1 MAWNSSL
8 YRRLATATQ
17 SMQVAKHK
25 TLNLR
30 NSLTSPL
37 FGGPSKVSYFH
48 SLAVNTAKDR
58 LNSVPAFQRLLSTS
72 TRAEPATVE
81 AVGPTFTAPTII
93 HGKDGR
99 QFAVFD
105 TQKHPKL
112 KPSIV
117 RRRLNRMRIFEGA
130 EKNIRHSPWRLN
142 LVCQLVAGLPFQE
155 AMTQLDF
162 CKKSK
167 APLVQKM
174 LQRTANLADIR
185 HGLQPSQLEIAECF
199 ATRGTPLKRVKT
211 MGRGRSGRMEHKHS
225 HMRLVLREVD
235 FKLRIYQAHSVNQ
248 KKKWFSL
255 QQLAEKDSTRA
266 KAERDEIRRLEKA
279 TKAAA
284 KKAA

>member
-1 MAWNSSL
+1 
-8 YRRLATATQ
+8 
-17 SMQVAKHK
+17 
-25 TLNLR
+25 
-30 NSLTSPL
+30 
-37 FGGPSKVSYFH
+37 
-48 SLAVNTAKDR
+48 
-58 LNSVPAFQRLLSTS
+58 
-72 TRAEPATVE
+72 
-81 AVGPTFTAPTII
+81 
-93 HGKDGR
+93 
-99 QFAVFD
+99 
-105 TQKHPKL
+105 
-112 KPSIV
+112 
-117 RRRLNRMRIFEGA
+117 MRIFDGA

-235 FKLRIYQAHSVNQ
+235 FKLRIYQAPSVNQ
-248 KKKWFSL
+248 KKKWFML
-255 QQLAEKDSTRA
+255 QQHAEKDSTRA

-284 KKAA
+284 KKASA